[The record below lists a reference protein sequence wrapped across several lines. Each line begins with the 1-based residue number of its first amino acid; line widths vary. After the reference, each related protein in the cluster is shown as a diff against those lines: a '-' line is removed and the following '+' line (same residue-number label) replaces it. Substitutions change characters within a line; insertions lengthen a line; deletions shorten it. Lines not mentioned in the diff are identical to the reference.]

1 MGYNGTALLDKTVP
15 VTIKEN
21 VSMPAVCMPAGAYP
35 TLNGENTFVFC
46 ILYDENGKR
55 ISDNHL
61 LLSKYYEMKLEQPNI
76 QIDFKGETAV
86 FTTDKP
92 AFGVCLDLDGT
103 NQLDD
108 NMFDLLPGIPY
119 TIGWDGQQ
127 PPQVLYTLNDSMLRE
142 RIK

>member
-1 MGYNGTALLDKTVP
+1 
-15 VTIKEN
+15 
-21 VSMPAVCMPAGAYP
+21 
-35 TLNGENTFVFC
+35 
-46 ILYDENGKR
+46 
-55 ISDNHL
+55 
-61 LLSKYYEMKLEQPNI
+61 MKLEQPNI

-142 RIK
+142 R